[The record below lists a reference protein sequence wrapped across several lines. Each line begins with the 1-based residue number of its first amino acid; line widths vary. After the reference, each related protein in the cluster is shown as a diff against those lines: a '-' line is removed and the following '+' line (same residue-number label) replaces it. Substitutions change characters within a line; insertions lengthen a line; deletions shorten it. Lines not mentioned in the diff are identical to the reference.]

1 MEVLCGR
8 RGRARLRHLVNCEL
22 RWDASV
28 KDVALVRLRC
38 EGCAKLTVDCD
49 RAHQRQLA
57 DVAVKTG
64 AEAVH
69 ASLAT
74 D

>member
-38 EGCAKLTVDCD
+38 EGCAKLTVYAG
-49 RAHQRQLA
+49 RAHQRQLEG
-57 DVAVKTG
+57 VAVKTG